1 MRARN
6 LALLAILLFATAAP
20 AVDQPFA
27 LDEPAKSFRARKLRD
42 KATAA
47 WAQADQVRQRL
58 HDKKAE
64 PVSPEEIAATVA
76 RLEEIIFFFERSL
89 RIEWN
94 EKANR
99 TQANAMR
106 AWFELRPLLP
116 APTPPKTDKE
126 KKARASAL
134 KKARRQRNGD
144 LRKTIMEWGSDRRY
158 NSLLK
163 RCRRCD
169 GRGVL
174 PSPFGDRPAPCPSC
188 NRLKMHLSRDAL
200 LEARWYVQ
208 SPLYREDGR
217 NVSRID
223 SLLRTSRH
231 RPDQLAP
238 FVKSISIQ
246 DVEDHDTW
254 AKVVI
259 KEKLQSKPKVKSTTE
274 IRTYRFYRIGR
285 NWYLWNSRADAK
297 VLDLE
302 KIDPEKKPE
311 DE

>member
-1 MRARN
+1 MRAPN
-6 LALLAILLFATAAP
+6 LALLTILFFATAAP
-20 AVDQPFA
+20 AVDQPFV
-27 LDEPAKSFRARKLRD
+27 LDQPAKSFRARKLRE
-42 KATAA
+42 KASAA
-47 WAQADQVRQRL
+47 WTEAEAVRRRL

-64 PVSPEEIAATVA
+64 PVPPEEIAAAVA
-76 RLEEIIFFFERSL
+76 RLEKIVFFFEKSL

-94 EKANR
+94 GTANR
-99 TQANAMR
+99 KQADAMR
-106 AWFELRPLLP
+106 AWFDLRPHVP
-116 APTPPKTDKE
+116 PPTPPKTDEE
-126 KKARASAL
+126 KKARAREL
-134 KKARRQRNGD
+134 KKAKRQRNGD
-144 LRKTIMEWGSDRRY
+144 LRKTIMTWGHDRRY

-188 NRLKMHLSRDAL
+188 NRMKMHLSRDAL
-200 LEARWYVQ
+200 LDARWYVQ
-208 SPLYREDGR
+208 SPLFREDGR

-223 SLLRTSRH
+223 RLLRTSR
-231 RPDQLAP
+231 DQPNRLAP

-246 DVEDHDTW
+246 AVEDHDTW

-259 KEKLQSKPKVKSTTE
+259 KEKLHDKPKVKSTTE

-285 NWYLWNSRADAK
+285 NWYLWNARADAK

-302 KIDPEKKPE
+302 KIDPETKSE
-311 DE
+311 DD